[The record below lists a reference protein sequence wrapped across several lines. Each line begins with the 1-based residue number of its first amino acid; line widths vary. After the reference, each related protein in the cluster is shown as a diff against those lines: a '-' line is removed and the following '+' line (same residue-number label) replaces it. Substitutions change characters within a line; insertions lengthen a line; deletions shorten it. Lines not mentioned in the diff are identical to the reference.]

1 MNAIK
6 LKGQVTADRQLIVE
20 LPKETAPGAVE
31 VIILRDPP
39 VKPLKRR
46 SRRKTAHPG
55 FGIWA
60 KRKDITDSAEF
71 AATLRH
77 QVERRSNGRP

>member
-6 LKGQVTADRQLIVE
+6 LKGQVTADRRLIVK
-20 LPKETAPGAVE
+20 LPSETAPGAVE
-31 VIILRDPP
+31 VIILHEAPAKPP
-39 VKPLKRR
+39 KRR
-46 SRRKTAHPG
+46 TRRKTAHPG

-71 AATLRH
+71 AATLRQ
-77 QVERRSNGRP
+77 QVERRSNGRH